1 MIELTN
7 MNGITFVLNSSL
19 IETIELIPETKVTTT
34 TGKYFL
40 VQEKPEEIVIKVI
53 DYNRKIFQN
62 VIRTS

>member
-7 MNGITFVLNSSL
+7 MNGIPFVLNSGL

-40 VQEKPEEIVIKVI
+40 VKEKPDEIVQKVI
-53 DYNRKIFQN
+53 TYNRKIFQN
-62 VIRTS
+62 AVRLS